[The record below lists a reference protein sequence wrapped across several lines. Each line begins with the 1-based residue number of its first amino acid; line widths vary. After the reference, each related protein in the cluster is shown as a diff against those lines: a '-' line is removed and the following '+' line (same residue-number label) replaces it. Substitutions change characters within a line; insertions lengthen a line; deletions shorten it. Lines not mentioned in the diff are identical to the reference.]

1 MNNFTNIRIKQN
13 KTNMQN
19 VSKIKNVYNWK
30 YKKNLPPYTS
40 DVFYKKK
47 LHFKS

>member
-19 VSKIKNVYNWK
+19 VSKSENVYNWK
-30 YKKNLPPYTS
+30 YKKISLLTQVMY
-40 DVFYKKK
+40 FIKKK
-47 LHFKS
+47 TAF